1 MARVLYGIHG
11 TGHGHAM
18 RGLTVARRLAGHDFL
33 FAASDDAVGVLEPEF
48 PVIPVPNLGTV
59 FKNYR
64 VDMRAT
70 IARALPLLLTRK
82 ERHIRRVLR
91 VIEEFRPDV
100 CMTDLEYFVPRAAE
114 RAGLPCL
121 TLDHQHVITCC
132 RHNLPPDMWL
142 DAFVQGLTPRW
153 LFRPTSDNL
162 IISFYAPPVL
172 PRYRARV
179 APPILRESVLALSP
193 CDDGHIV
200 VYQSNATHDNLV
212 EFLQK
217 STERPAYAFGFHR
230 SRGREGNVMFMEKS
244 EDGFLRLLEGCAYV
258 IQGGSHTL
266 MSEALYLGKPVLS
279 LPLGGMVE
287 QRFNALY
294 LERLNYGMRADM
306 AGLTPEALKIFESRL
321 PVYRAAI
328 AGGDFCGNESV
339 FGLTDTFIRSGAL
352 PVEIRETRK
361 PAG

>member
-33 FAASDDAVGVLEPEF
+33 FVASDDAVGVLAPEF
-48 PVIPVPNLGTV
+48 PVIPIPNLGTV

-70 IARALPLLLTRK
+70 VARALPLLLRR
-82 ERHIRRVLR
+82 ERHVRRVLR
-91 VIEEFRPDV
+91 IIEEFRPDV

-121 TLDHQHVITCC
+121 TLDHQHIITCC

-142 DAFVQGLTPRW
+142 DAFVQGATPRW
-153 LFRPTSDNL
+153 LFRPTGDNL

-193 CDDGHIV
+193 RDDGHIV
-200 VYQSNATHDNLV
+200 VYQSNSTHDNLV
-212 EFLQK
+212 EFLRK
-217 STERPAYAFGFHR
+217 ATERPAYVFGFGR
-230 SRGREGNVMFMEKS
+230 TRGREGNVIFMEKS

-279 LPLGGMVE
+279 LPLAGMVE

-306 AGLTPEALKIFESRL
+306 ANLTPEALKIFESRL
-321 PVYRAAI
+321 DGYKDAI
-328 AGGDFCGNESV
+328 ARGVFCGNESV
-339 FGLTDTFIRSGAL
+339 FSLTDAFVKSGAL
-352 PVEIRETRK
+352 PVEGGEIGKTAK
-361 PAG
+361 